1 MRSRG
6 LTLEEASKLQLGSYF
21 QEIISCIPV
30 QQDKWDLLDKLLKEY

>member
-6 LTLEEASKLQLGSYF
+6 LTLIEASQLQLKSYF

-30 QQDKWDLLDKLLKEY
+30 TKERWDLLDKLLKET